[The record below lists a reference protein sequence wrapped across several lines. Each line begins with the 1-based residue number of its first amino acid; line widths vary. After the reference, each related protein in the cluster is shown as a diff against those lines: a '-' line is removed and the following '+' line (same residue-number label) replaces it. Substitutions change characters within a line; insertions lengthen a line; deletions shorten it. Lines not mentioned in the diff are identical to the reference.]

1 MPAIYTGPWYDSMK
15 QILNGSDDV
24 TKNAPR
30 GVWHVLAE
38 IQGDTVSPYLA
49 PGEVK
54 RFAIVLNDGRCDSY
68 EELTEP
74 PLRKDFQFIL
84 ELPAALFE
92 RIVANQA
99 DPVEAGLKGAIKI
112 TGDMRV
118 LIQNAEL
125 VNIISEIYQRE
136 VETEWPKGMP
146 PYASEARAAREAGGD
161 VA

>member
-1 MPAIYTGPWYDSMK
+1 MPVIYTDQWYDSMK
-15 QILNGSDDV
+15 QILNRSDDV

-38 IQGDTVSPYLA
+38 IRGDEVSPYLS

-54 RFAIVLNDGRCDSY
+54 RFAIVLKDGKCESY
-68 EELTEP
+68 EELPGEP
-74 PLRKDFQFIL
+74 ARKDFQFIL

-92 RIVANQA
+92 EVVANQA
-99 DPVEAGLKGAIKI
+99 DPVAAGLKGDIKI

-125 VNIISEIYQRE
+125 VNVLSAVYQRE
-136 VETEWPKGMP
+136 VETEWPKGQP
-146 PYASEARAAREAGGD
+146 PYAVREAAGG